1 MPIVTINVLVYDAG
15 VEIRGGILGA
25 NMIAISGTYR
35 DGKVT
40 LNAPADW
47 QEGATVR
54 VELDADYVGVGMRE
68 EDWPLDP
75 EGIAAL
81 LAKVDVLEPFLTPE
95 EDERWRAALKE
106 DREHSIANCEREF
119 AEAEKLFK

>member
-1 MPIVTINVLVYDAG
+1 
-15 VEIRGGILGA
+15 
-25 NMIAISGTYR
+25 MIAISGTYR
-35 DGKVT
+35 DGKVI
-40 LNAPADW
+40 LNAPPEW

-75 EGIAAL
+75 EN
-81 LAKVDVLEPFLTPE
+81 LAEWMRKVDALEPFLTLE

>member
-54 VELDADYVGVGMRE
+54 VELDADYMGVGMRE

-75 EGIAAL
+75 KN
-81 LAKVDVLEPFLTPE
+81 LAEWMRKVDALEPFLTPE
-95 EDERWRAALKE
+95 E
-106 DREHSIANCEREF
+106 
-119 AEAEKLFK
+119 EADWEAV